1 MKKQKINKIFD
12 TSKYKKEY
20 ISKLE
25 IIFDNEKG
33 KLKINNNIPL
43 SYFKKLVDD
52 FANNFEVDYIKIGNK
67 KYGAII

>member
-1 MKKQKINKIFD
+1 MKEQKINTIFD

-52 FANNFEVDYIKIGNK
+52 FANNFEVDYIKINNK

>member
-43 SYFKKLVDD
+43 SYFKKLIDD
-52 FANNFEVDYIKIGNK
+52 FANYFEVDYIKIGNK